1 MLLGMELISNML
13 RYRAKMMIRRWLYSN
28 KKSALKNLDYGLGPD
43 YGFIY
48 AARIDV
54 AQGFTLLK
62 IGATR
67 SPNSRLRNF
76 GRKASLFCVSP
87 PHVNFFENEEVLHQF
102 FAKYRVPARPHQGAQ
117 AEFFNLSMPY
127 FLEHLP
133 MLTYEQEK

>member
-1 MLLGMELISNML
+1 
-13 RYRAKMMIRRWLYSN
+13 MIRGWIYSN
-28 KKSALKNLDYGLGPD
+28 KKSAFKNMEKGLSLE

-67 SPNSRLRNF
+67 SPLTRLSNF
-76 GRKASLFCVSP
+76 EKKASLFCVSP
-87 PHVNFFENEEVLHQF
+87 PHVNFFENEEAIHEF
-102 FAKYRVPARPHQGAQ
+102 FAKYRVPARPHKGIQ

-133 MLTYEQEK
+133 ALTYMKEK

>member
-1 MLLGMELISNML
+1 M
-13 RYRAKMMIRRWLYSN
+13 KMMIRGWIYSN
-28 KKSALKNLDYGLGPD
+28 KKSAFKNLGNGLSLD

-54 AQGFTLLK
+54 VQGFTLLK

-67 SPNSRLRNF
+67 SPFSRLSNF
-76 GRKASLFCVSP
+76 GSKASLFCVSL
-87 PHVNFFENEEVLHQF
+87 PHINFFENEEALHEF

-133 MLTYEQEK
+133 MLTYTQEK